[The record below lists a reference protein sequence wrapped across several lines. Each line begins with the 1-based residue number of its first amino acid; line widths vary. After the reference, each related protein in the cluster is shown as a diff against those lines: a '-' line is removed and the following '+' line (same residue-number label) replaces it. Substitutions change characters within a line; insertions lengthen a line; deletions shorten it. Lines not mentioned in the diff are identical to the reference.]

1 LTVTLPFDTLI
12 ASISHLMH
20 RSDKDKIR
28 GEALSFDDVLLIPAR
43 SALLPGDVDI
53 TTRFSRNIPLNIPLV
68 SAAMDM
74 VTEGRLAIA
83 IAREGGIGVIHKNM
97 SIEAQAAEVDQ
108 VKRSESG
115 MIIDPVT
122 LGPDETVG
130 HAEQLMERYHISGLP
145 VTENGKLVGIV
156 TNRDLRFETDM
167 SKLVREAMTHENL
180 VTTGEGTTLEEAK
193 RILHEHRIEKLPVV
207 DEEMNLLGGCR
218 S

>member
-1 LTVTLPFDTLI
+1 M
-12 ASISHLMH
+12 SG
-20 RSDKDKIR
+20 KIQ

-43 SALLPGDVDI
+43 SAVLPTEVDV

-97 SIEAQAAEVDQ
+97 SIEKQAAEVDR

-115 MIIDPVT
+115 MIIAPVT
-122 LGPDETVG
+122 LGPDEPVRR
-130 HAEQLMERYHISGLP
+130 AQELMSHYHISGLP
-145 VTENGKLVGIV
+145 VTENGKLVGII

-167 SKLVREAMTHENL
+167 NKLVREAMTHKNL
-180 VTTGEGTTLEEAK
+180 ITTGEGTTLEEAK

-207 DEEMNLLGGCR
+207 DEEMNLLGLSSC
-218 S
+218 